1 MPTVKLTWKGES
13 LWGPP
18 TLDKELQVIKEC
30 WAEEIAFPKNVP
42 MTQLVIQ
49 YQVVIPEIIHIQV
62 TLII

>member
-1 MPTVKLTWKGES
+1 MLTWKGKAY
-13 LWGPP
+13 GDPN
-18 TLDKELQVIKEC
+18 LDKELQVIKEC